1 VTALQEARQAQAAAE
16 ERLAAVRARHSRVNG
31 IVGSLERLL
40 QENHFS
46 VRLARA
52 FEIEDDRR

>member
-1 VTALQEARQAQAAAE
+1 MTGLEEAREAQAAAAE
-16 ERLAAVRARHSRVNG
+16 QLAAVRARQGRVNG